1 LKNYNEFYNWIDS
14 LRNQFWHKWMVYY
27 CTQKQYIQ
35 SQLNEQVCVFSF
47 PWRRRLNSKILGILT
62 FYVSIVFIDFIFL
75 WVFFLSF
82 LDEDFLGKKF
92 WPFYFFGF
100 YIFIVFIILIFLQ
113 MCVFSLILDED
124 LLGWKFCPFLMF
136 CSSVIHCFYHFDIF
150 TDVCFFLFS
159 WRRRFRLKILS
170 ILFFLYVFIVF
181 IVLIFLP
188 INRVF
193 TITSLLFI
201 LHIFSYLITYCLI
214 LRDYYMTFSIL
225 ALVSAWD
232 SHINPDSE
240 AGGLIWVEG
249 WYQGRYGKFHV
260 IIYLSHILLWLLY
273 DRKDLWTDKLRKNKS
288 LRELPFVQLANI
300 FVSSFVQWR

>member
-1 LKNYNEFYNWIDS
+1 MYPLFLSILYF
-14 LRNQFWHKWMVYY
+14 
-27 CTQKQYIQ
+27 
-35 SQLNEQVCVFSF
+35 CV
-47 PWRRRLNSKILGILT
+47 
-62 FYVSIVFIDFIFL
+62 
-75 WVFFLSF
+75 VFFLSF

-100 YIFIVFIILIFLQ
+100 YIFIVFI
-113 MCVFSLILDED
+113 
-124 LLGWKFCPFLMF
+124 
-136 CSSVIHCFYHFDIF
+136 
-150 TDVCFFLFS
+150 
-159 WRRRFRLKILS
+159 
-170 ILFFLYVFIVF
+170 
-181 IVLIFLP
+181 VLIFLP

-193 TITSLLFI
+193 TLTSLLFI

-273 DRKDLWTDKLRKNKS
+273 CRKDLWTDKLRKIN
-288 LRELPFVQLANI
+288 P
-300 FVSSFVQWR
+300 

>member
-1 LKNYNEFYNWIDS
+1 MFS
-14 LRNQFWHKWMVYY
+14 LFLDEDVLIRKFWAF
-27 CTQKQYIQ
+27 
-35 SQLNEQVCVFSF
+35 LLFS
-47 PWRRRLNSKILGILT
+47 

-75 WVFFLSF
+75 WFFLLSF

-113 MCVFSLILDED
+113 MCI
-124 LLGWKFCPFLMF
+124 
-136 CSSVIHCFYHFDIF
+136 
-150 TDVCFFLFS
+150 FFLFS

-193 TITSLLFI
+193 TLTSLLFI

-273 DRKDLWTDKLRKNKS
+273 CRKDLWTDKLRKIN
-288 LRELPFVQLANI
+288 P
-300 FVSSFVQWR
+300 